1 MMSRDNTDVLASRRL
16 QRRSRAGAF
25 VRCNSGVSAVEFAL
39 FLPILI
45 FSFLATVDIGLALYE
60 RMTIDHVLR
69 AGSES
74 AMADQGNASV
84 DSVLAATAAASLPA
98 TKGLVL
104 SPSNRFFACAESP
117 DASVS
122 STATCAGGKPT
133 GIFYRLSATKPYDGV
148 FLPITI
154 GHFKLLR
161 FDLSS
166 ATTVQVR

>member
-1 MMSRDNTDVLASRRL
+1 MSRDNTDDLASRRL
-16 QRRSRAGAF
+16 QQRRSRVGAF
-25 VRCNSGVSAVEFAL
+25 VRCNSGVSAVEFTL

-104 SPSNRFFACAESP
+104 SPSNRYFACAESP

-154 GHFKLLR
+154 GRFKLLR
-161 FDLSS
+161 FELSS
-166 ATTVQVR
+166 ATMVQVR